1 MGQTRFWNVGAH
13 GAARL
18 CRTVPRGGCSL
29 GRGRL
34 PDSQDR
40 RESPL
45 PEAAEL
51 AAKLLDVLRV
61 LADRFLEWL
70 QPLQHPSVVALVAV
84 ANSFLLGELL
94 PGVGKQLLLVLKLRL
109 ENPAAVLVARR
120 GRIRYG

>member
-1 MGQTRFWNVGAH
+1 MASQSRPVDTAGLIGRTRFWNMGGH
-13 GAARL
+13 GGARL
-18 CRTVPRGGCSL
+18 CRTAPRGGRSL
-29 GRGRL
+29 GQGRL

-45 PEAAEL
+45 PQAAEL

-70 QPLQHPSVVALVAV
+70 QPLQHSSVVALVAV

-94 PGVGKQLLLVLKLRL
+94 PGVGK
-109 ENPAAVLVARR
+109 
-120 GRIRYG
+120 